1 MYGEYINMGLML
13 LIVGAT
19 FWILRAPKN
28 KGNGHPEPPSE
39 PQSNDKEDP

>member
-19 FWILRAPKN
+19 IWILRSPK
-28 KGNGHPEPPSE
+28 K
-39 PQSNDKEDP
+39 KEDERSETPSHEHEKENRP

>member
-19 FWILRAPKN
+19 FWLLRSPKN
-28 KGNGHPEPPSE
+28 KNPEEPSE
-39 PQSNDKEDP
+39 SHSDDKETSR